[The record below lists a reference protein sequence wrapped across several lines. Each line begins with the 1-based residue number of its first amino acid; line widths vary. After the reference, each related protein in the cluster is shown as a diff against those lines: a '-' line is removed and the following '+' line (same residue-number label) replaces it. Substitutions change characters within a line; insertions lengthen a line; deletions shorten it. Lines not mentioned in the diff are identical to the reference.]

1 MRLLELFEIPADTKD
16 KRLSQDIDYAGDLK
30 FFIDND
36 NELLSKYFF
45 PVVKD
50 QSEHLHSPDFYK
62 HYLKPVKHCAEIYL
76 KKYDLDDIKDQ
87 IFTPEALT
95 NIAKRFAEEQKGHIE
110 SGEYDR

>member
-1 MRLLELFEIPADTKD
+1 MRLLELFDIPADTKD

-36 NELLSKYFF
+36 NDLLSKFFF
-45 PVVKD
+45 PVVKQ

-62 HYLKPVKHCAEIYL
+62 HYLKPVKHCAELYV
-76 KKYDLDDIKDQ
+76 KEYDLDDIKNE
-87 IFTPEALT
+87 IFTDETFT
-95 NIAKRFAEEQKGHIE
+95 NIAKRFAEEQKSHIE